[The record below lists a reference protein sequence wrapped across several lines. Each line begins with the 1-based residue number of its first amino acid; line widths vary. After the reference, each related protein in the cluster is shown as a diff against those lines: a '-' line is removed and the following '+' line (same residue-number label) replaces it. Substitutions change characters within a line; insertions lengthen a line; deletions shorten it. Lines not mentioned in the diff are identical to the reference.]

1 VTVTHAGPMLPA
13 ANVEDA
19 VELVR
24 ARGLRVSAARRLV
37 IEALFATR
45 NPVSAEEIADGL
57 GGRSVPSDV
66 GSVYRN
72 LETLERLGLVR
83 HFHLGHGPGRY
94 ALAGHEAREYLYCES
109 CGATRAV
116 EPAELDAVRELVR
129 NELDFHA
136 RFTHFPIAGLCS
148 ECAEED
154 QPHGRPATADAA
166 RSRAERSRR

>member
-1 VTVTHAGPMLPA
+1 MLPA
-13 ANVEDA
+13 ANVGDA

-24 ARGLRVSAARRLV
+24 AHGLRVSAARRLV
-37 IEALFATR
+37 IEALFASR

-57 GGRSVPSDV
+57 GGRTVRSDV

-94 ALAGHEAREYLYCES
+94 ALAGAEAREYLYCES

-116 EPAELDAVRELVR
+116 EPAELDAVRELVQEEFR
-129 NELDFHA
+129 FQAH
-136 RFTHFPIAGLCS
+136 FTHFPIVGLCR
-148 ECAEED
+148 ECSGDGPSSDLEA
-154 QPHGRPATADAA
+154 AKA
-166 RSRAERSRR
+166 RSGSGP